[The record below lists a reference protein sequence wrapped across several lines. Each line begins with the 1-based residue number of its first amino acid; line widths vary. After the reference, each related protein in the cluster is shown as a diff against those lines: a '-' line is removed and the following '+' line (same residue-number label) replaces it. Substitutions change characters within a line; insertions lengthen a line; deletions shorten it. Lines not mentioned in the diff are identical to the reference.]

1 MKDPSRLLSHTGSL
15 EADLL
20 GALRDADPPAEARDE
35 VWQRMGVA
43 TGAAAVGLAATAP
56 LAARAAASAGT
67 KALTQAGWLSLI
79 KWVAVVGTLAPAATV
94 GVHWIVSSRPSAS
107 PQAAQAAPVPVL
119 AVAPPSYPVA
129 QIQEGPK
136 TVEATPEIVPMIQ
149 SPAVANVR
157 RGPPAS
163 NLDAE
168 SGLLRRA
175 REKLENG
182 DPKGSLDDI
191 AVLTARFPRGEL
203 GQEREV
209 LAIQALRAEGQR
221 ATAAS
226 RTADFLRLH
235 PSSPY
240 AGSLRQALTP

>member
-1 MKDPSRLLSHTGSL
+1 MKDPSRLLSQTGSL

-67 KALTQAGWLSLI
+67 KALTQTGWLSVI
-79 KWVAVVGTLAPAATV
+79 KWVAVVGTLAPAASV
-94 GVHWIVSSRPSAS
+94 GVHWIVSSRPSVS
-107 PQAAQAAPVPVL
+107 PQTAQPAPVPVL

-129 QIQEGPK
+129 QVQEGPK
-136 TVEATPEIVPMIQ
+136 TVQATPEVVAIP
-149 SPAVANVR
+149 SPAVGNVR

-182 DPKGSLDDI
+182 DPKGTLDDI

-221 ATAAS
+221 AAAAS